1 MYTVH
6 VYHKFVIESFSDQTT
21 EDIYNGKNSKSARK
35 IDIRVWPIVVRKLDI
50 LNAATS
56 LNDLKS
62 PGNRLEKLKANMAGY
77 WSIRVNDQRMDDQ
90 YRITFR
96 FDNARAID
104 VRCHD
109 IH

>member
-1 MYTVH
+1 
-6 VYHKFVIESFSDQTT
+6 VIASFSDQTT
-21 EDIYNGKNSKSARK
+21 EDIYHGRNSKSARK
-35 IDIRVWPIVVRKLDI
+35 IDIRVWLIVIRKLDI

-56 LNDLKS
+56 LNDLRS
-62 PGNRLEKLKANMAGY
+62 PGNQLEKLKGNMAGH
-77 WSIRVNDQRMDDQ
+77 WSIRVNDQ

-96 FDNARAID
+96 FENAQALD

>member
-1 MYTVH
+1 MAIYVYTVH
-6 VYHKFVIESFSDQTT
+6 VYNKYVIESFADQTT
-21 EDIYNGKNSKSARK
+21 EDIYNGRNSKLARK
-35 IDIRVWPIVVRKLDI
+35 IDARIWSIVVRKLDI

-62 PGNRLEKLKANMAGY
+62 PGNQLEKLKADMAGY
-77 WSIRVNDQRMDDQ
+77 WSIRVNDQ

-96 FDNARAID
+96 FDGGLATE

>member
-1 MYTVH
+1 MAIAVYTVH
-6 VYHKFVIESFSDQTT
+6 VYYRCVIESFSDQTT
-21 EDIYNGKNSKSARK
+21 EDIYNGRNSKSARK

-50 LNAATS
+50 LNATTS

-62 PGNRLEKLKANMAGY
+62 PGSQLEKLKGNMAGY
-77 WSIRVNDQRMDDQ
+77 WSIRVNDQ

-96 FDNARAID
+96 FENGRAMD

>member
-1 MYTVH
+1 VYTVC
-6 VYHKFVIESFSDQTT
+6 VYHGWVIESFSDQAT
-21 EDIYNGKNSKSARK
+21 EDIYNGRNSKSARK
-35 IDIRVWPIVVRKLDI
+35 IDSKVWPIVVRKLDI
-50 LNAATS
+50 LSAAIS

-62 PGNRLEKLKANMAGY
+62 PGNQLEKLKGNMAGY
-77 WSIRVNDQRMDDQ
+77 WSIRVNDQ

-96 FDNARAID
+96 FENARAFD

>member
-6 VYHKFVIESFSDQTT
+6 VYHGIVIESFSDQAS
-21 EDIYNGKNSKSARK
+21 DDVYNGRNSKSARK

-50 LNAATS
+50 LNAAIS

-62 PGNRLEKLKANMAGY
+62 PGNQLEKLKGSMAGS
-77 WSIRVNDQRMDDQ
+77 WSIRVNDQ

-96 FDNARAID
+96 FENARAIE

-109 IH
+109 FH

>member
-1 MYTVH
+1 MAIDVYTVH
-6 VYHKFVIESFSDQTT
+6 VYHKSVIESFSDQTT
-21 EDIYNGKNSKSARK
+21 EDIYNGRNSKSARK
-35 IDIRVWPIVVRKLDI
+35 IDARVWPIMVRKLDI

-62 PGNRLEKLKANMAGY
+62 PGNQLEKLKGNMAGY
-77 WSIRVNDQRMDDQ
+77 WSIRVNDQ
-90 YRITFR
+90 YRITFQ
-96 FDNARAID
+96 FDAGRATD

>member
-1 MYTVH
+1 MAIDVYTVP
-6 VYHKFVIESFSDQTT
+6 VYNGCVIESFADETT
-21 EDIYNGKNSKSARK
+21 EDIYHGRNSKSARK
-35 IDIRVWPIVVRKLDI
+35 IDARVWSIVVRKLDI
-50 LNAATS
+50 LNAAIS

-62 PGNRLEKLKANMAGY
+62 PGNQLEKLKGNLAGY
-77 WSIRVNDQRMDDQ
+77 WSIRVNDR

-96 FDNARAID
+96 FENGATA